1 MFHLAAGSP
10 WLGGMFAGCT
20 QIALLRLPVSAESLR
35 RKTVQVGGYLRLRS
49 QDDQA
54 RW

>member
-10 WLGGMFAGCT
+10 RLGGMFAGCT

-35 RKTVQVGGYLRLRS
+35 RKTVHIRRVF
-49 QDDQA
+49 A
-54 RW
+54 RHRDER